1 MNKQGIR
8 NQILGLLNRND
19 CSNELAD
26 TFIEQAMAR
35 IQRTL
40 RVPSMERGNLI
51 TVNAETPDIII
62 IPDDFLNMKY
72 LYTGSTLLEYVDI
85 QRFLQYPTSVDTPRV
100 YTRIQGQ
107 FKLKPSPSAGTQI
120 TLIYY
125 GEIPDLSS
133 DTSENFLTV
142 AAPDLLIYGALT
154 YAAQYFIDERKPA
167 FEQEYTRI
175 YQELMEQAV
184 LTEMDQSAMAIA
196 TSAYAIEY

>member
-19 CSNELAD
+19 CPNELAD
-26 TFIEQAMAR
+26 SFIEQAMAR

-40 RVPSMERGNLI
+40 RVPSMERGSLI
-51 TVNAETPDIII
+51 TANAEVPDVIV

-85 QRFLQYPTSVDTPRV
+85 QRFLQYPVSVDTPKI

-107 FKLKPSPSAGTQI
+107 LKIKPSPEVGTSL

-125 GEIPDLSS
+125 GEIPDLAT

-142 AAPDLLIYGALT
+142 AAPDLLIYGALA
-154 YAAQYFIDERKPA
+154 YAANYFLDERKPA
-167 FEQEYTRI
+167 FEQEYSRI
-175 YQELMEQAV
+175 YQELTEQAL
-184 LTEMDQSAMAIA
+184 LTEMDQSGMAIA
-196 TSAYAIEY
+196 TSAFTVEY